1 MCRRT
6 NVSPDAAQSEGPRV
20 TPGVSAWWAET
31 VGAPRPQGWP
41 GEATGWRA
49 AEAAGRCHGLPC
61 HCHWARSQGGPAMP
75 DPRGSCAGTS
85 LSCEAAG
92 GWRLCP
98 GRAGWEAEGS
108 SEAVAEGELWG
119 PRWKRRPPSEGLAW
133 WAGESPGDGALWRG
147 QWQRGAQGSGP
158 PHPTQ
163 HQPARSAGRLVA
175 PFPPRLGLG
184 PGGGARPPGAC
195 RRSAH
200 GDCSLTGESP
210 HTTPADVLLG
220 NSQTRARAVE
230 CSVRRL
236 GRRPRP
242 SRLRSHV
249 TQNPRST

>member
-1 MCRRT
+1 MPGGRKPWEHRGRR
-6 NVSPDAAQSEGPRV
+6 AGRARPRA
-20 TPGVSAWWAET
+20 GGLRRRQD
-31 VGAPRPQGWP
+31 GATACP
-41 GEATGWRA
+41 AT
-49 AEAAGRCHGLPC
+49 AAGLALREGRRCLTLAVAVREP
-61 HCHWARSQGGPAMP
+61 HCPVRRLG
-75 DPRGSCAGTS
+75 
-85 LSCEAAG
+85 G